1 MSRDQKRGP
10 SRSLAAR
17 CFPLRRRLSNVS
29 GPARAACHRVP
40 TGTGL
45 EILGGC
51 GRHGHGATTSL
62 PTLPCPSSIF
72 LQSTASLSAN
82 RHDRVSTSPTPIRRP
97 EDGGAATAMSRGCH
111 SAARRGRSRVE
122 LTFLLRPIA
131 RIASQLES
139 HARYSSRKPIPFER
153 RQFSV
158 SAEIF
163 FLPPFPFKFH
173 AISLLVLL
181 FLIQ

>member
-1 MSRDQKRGP
+1 MVVAYIVDTKVSVGCLVTTRREVL

-45 EILGGC
+45 GILGGC
-51 GRHGHGATTSL
+51 GRHGHGATTSP
-62 PTLPCPSSIF
+62 PTSPCPSSIF

-82 RHDRVSTSPTPIRRP
+82 RHDPASTSPTPIHQP

-111 SAARRGRSRVE
+111 SAARRGPSRVE
-122 LTFLLRPIA
+122 LTFLLRSIA
-131 RIASQLES
+131 IL
-139 HARYSSRKPIPFER
+139 SRPNLMFFEKNL
-153 RQFSV
+153 
-158 SAEIF
+158 F
-163 FLPPFPFKFH
+163 FLPPIFSPKIIIIKFRGDR
-173 AISLLVLL
+173 IFV
-181 FLIQ
+181 I